1 MNSLRNRLDTEWL
14 AAHGHLVVDLLNR
27 THRVAA
33 VLFVLTFGGYAAAV
47 LVWFQG
53 NSWAALLIA
62 TLSFLFFRQ
71 FRVISLGIA
80 RMPLRGHV
88 SALPLLQA
96 IDAGLEKASARELVT
111 ELEDLRSDWENA
123 AKS

>member
-1 MNSLRNRLDTEWL
+1 MNSLRNRLDPEWL
-14 AAHGHLVVDLLNR
+14 AVHGHLLVDLLNR
-27 THRVAA
+27 THRVAS
-33 VLFVLTFGGYAAAV
+33 VLFALTFAGYAAAV

-53 NSWAALLIA
+53 NSWVALLIA

-71 FRVISLGIA
+71 FRMLSLGIA
-80 RMPLRGHV
+80 RMPLRGHIA
-88 SALPLLQA
+88 ALPLLQA
-96 IDAGLEKASARELVT
+96 IDAGLEKVSARELVA